1 MIDTE
6 QRMID
11 IKMKLMDSMV
21 IVGGLSEQ
29 LQMSVLTMMDKIDK
43 WYNELGLL
51 GKEKRVS
58 NPIVGRVLDH
68 AAHSI
73 GIVAMPTMIASTKPT
88 GNLKNNN
95 DYFVASVLEG
105 KEGDEG
111 KEGFEGD
118 EGAKW
123 LVSRF

>member
-1 MIDTE
+1 M
-6 QRMID
+6 
-11 IKMKLMDSMV
+11 
-21 IVGGLSEQ
+21 
-29 LQMSVLTMMDKIDK
+29 
-43 WYNELGLL
+43 
-51 GKEKRVS
+51 
-58 NPIVGRVLDH
+58 GRVLDH

-118 EGAKW
+118 DSDE
-123 LVSRF
+123 